1 MRPPHRAL
9 VPAVLAIASAT
20 ALVAGLVAPAAS
32 GAEPSS
38 PNPNPLPTA
47 PVGDTRAVTLLTG
60 DRVEVTD
67 AGGGR
72 YAATVTPGPGRER
85 VTFQTL
91 QVDGVLKVLPS
102 DAVPFVASGLV
113 DERLFEVSSLL
124 EDGYADLDAL
134 PLIVSW
140 SPGTRAAS
148 MEVAGAEQVRTL
160 PSIDGAALSADADEL
175 GAVWDAL
182 TPGAAVA
189 EMPGHSAEQRM
200 AGGIQ
205 RVWLDG
211 RASAS
216 LDRSVPQIGA
226 PAAWDA
232 GYRGTGVTV
241 AVLDTGVDAEHP
253 DLTGQLDEIVD
264 FTGSE
269 SGTADRV
276 GHGTHVAATIAG
288 TGAGAGG
295 TRPGVAPEADLII
308 GKVLDDSGSGYDSWI
323 IAGMEWAAENADI
336 VNMSLG
342 GGPTDGTDPLSLALD
357 ALSAQTDAL
366 FVVAAGNDGLDGAVS
381 TPSTAN
387 SALSVAAVDREDA
400 LAEFSSRGPRT
411 IDSALKPEISAPG
424 VGIVAARAA
433 GTSMGSPVDALYTAA
448 NGTSMATPHVA
459 GAAALLA
466 QQNPDWSGQRLKDA
480 LISTAS
486 PNPELGVYAQGG
498 GRVDVARAVGQPVT
512 ATGIA
517 DFALV
522 TDDESEAQERTV
534 SFHNE
539 GAEAVTLDLAVE
551 AENLD
556 DNGAVTAAFSAPEQV
571 TVPAQGTADVVVT
584 LDPASVGRGRWSGA
598 LTATGA
604 DGILVH
610 TAIGAVRRGPSH
622 TVTIRAVGFDGGAT
636 FVPSLSLIGDQ
647 PGTEILGYLEIGEDG
662 TVEVEEG
669 TYIAQAIIED
679 YSNAQAERT
688 GTIILPDIDVT
699 SDVEIVLDARR
710 AVPITV
716 TTPEPAEQQS
726 VISWYTYRT
735 FPNGRDIQHG
745 VMSFSRTMPWV
756 TPTDPVREGEFEF
769 TSRWQLVR
777 PSAIVTVP
785 GTGLQPETALLGNSA
800 VLSKPLRA
808 ELVAPGADLAG
819 VRGKVA
825 VVDAPDQGLED
836 GQIQAAADA
845 GAKAVILVRPPT
857 NSIFTVFDPG
867 MDATPIPVVV
877 TTAEDGAALI
887 RHAQGPG
894 KQRITLEA
902 SRISPYLYDVIH
914 VSPGEIPDVVE
925 HTVTAEN
932 SHRVTTTYVESGGL
946 PFAREQRF
954 GWRPWMEYAWNDA
967 QRTVATG
974 EVREEWV
981 SAGDSLWQHRV
992 LHTWQNWF
1000 GRVSGGMTGPVRSY
1014 DVGRSAERWFD
1025 PVVRPGAVAGAP
1037 STRTGDRLTLRV
1049 ADLLDA
1055 EGHATVGD
1063 VTSAARVY
1071 RDGELLAELP
1081 NARQGVDVPAG
1092 EGTYRLEL
1100 DVSRDD
1106 AEWQRAIR
1114 SSTAWTFP
1122 SARPA
1127 AGTTAEL
1134 PLLQIAYDAP
1144 TDDDGHAT
1152 KRPHRLGLQ
1161 VTDQGGK
1168 VRSGATLT
1176 AEVSF
1181 DDGATWK
1188 NLPVKKDK
1196 HGFSAQVPA
1205 GTAPVTLRVTAT
1217 DGSAS
1222 VTQEVVRAYAR
1233 R

>member
-9 VPAVLAIASAT
+9 IPAVLAIASAT

-38 PNPNPLPTA
+38 LNTDPLSTA
-47 PVGDTRAVTLLTG
+47 PVGETRAVTLLTG

-67 AGGGR
+67 AGDGR
-72 YAATVTPGPGRER
+72 YAATVVPGPGRER

-91 QVDGVLKVLPS
+91 QVDGMLKVLPS

-113 DERLFEVSSLL
+113 DERLFEVSTLL

-148 MEVAGAEQVRTL
+148 MEVAGAEQVRAL

-288 TGAGAGG
+288 TGAGADGA
-295 TRPGVAPEADLII
+295 RPGVAPEADLII

-387 SALSVAAVDREDA
+387 SALSVAAVDREDS

-480 LISTAS
+480 LISTAN

-522 TDDESEAQERTV
+522 TDDEGEAQERTV
-534 SFHNE
+534 
-539 GAEAVTLDLAVE
+539 
-551 AENLD
+551 
-556 DNGAVTAAFSAPEQV
+556 
-571 TVPAQGTADVVVT
+571 
-584 LDPASVGRGRWSGA
+584 
-598 LTATGA
+598 
-604 DGILVH
+604 
-610 TAIGAVRRGPSH
+610 
-622 TVTIRAVGFDGGAT
+622 
-636 FVPSLSLIGDQ
+636 
-647 PGTEILGYLEIGEDG
+647 
-662 TVEVEEG
+662 
-669 TYIAQAIIED
+669 
-679 YSNAQAERT
+679 
-688 GTIILPDIDVT
+688 
-699 SDVEIVLDARR
+699 
-710 AVPITV
+710 
-716 TTPEPAEQQS
+716 
-726 VISWYTYRT
+726 T

-756 TPTDPVREGEFEF
+756 TPTDPVREGDFEF

-800 VLSKPLRA
+800 VLTKPLRA

-845 GAKAVILVRPPT
+845 GAKAVILVRPTT
-857 NSIFTVFDPG
+857 NSIFTVFAPG
-867 MDATPIPVVV
+867 MEATPIPVVV

-887 RHAQGPG
+887 SHAQGPG
-894 KQRITLEA
+894 KQQITVEA

-914 VSPGEIPDVVE
+914 VSPDEIPDVVE

-954 GWRPWMEYAWNDA
+954 GWRPWMEYAWNDE

-1188 NLPVKKDK
+1188 NLPVKKDE

>member
-1 MRPPHRAL
+1 MRPPHRTRIA
-9 VPAVLAIASAT
+9 AVMAIASAT

-32 GAEPSS
+32 GAEPPAPILTS
-38 PNPNPLPTA
+38 
-47 PVGDTRAVTLLTG
+47 PVGETRALTLITG
-60 DRVEVTD
+60 DRVEITD
-67 AGGGR
+67 TGDGR

-102 DAVPFVASGLV
+102 DAVPFIASGLV
-113 DERLFEVSSLL
+113 DERLFEVSTLL
-124 EDGYADLDAL
+124 DDGYADLDAL

-148 MEVAGAEQVRTL
+148 MEVAGAEQVRAL

-175 GAVWDAL
+175 GAVWDSL
-182 TPGAAVA
+182 TPGTTIA
-189 EMPGHSAEQRM
+189 EAPSKSAEQRM

-205 RVWLDG
+205 RVWLDA

-226 PAAWDA
+226 PEAWDA
-232 GYRGTGVTV
+232 GYRGAGVTV

-253 DLTGQLDEIVD
+253 DLTGQLDEVVD

-269 SGTADRV
+269 SGAADRV

-288 TGAGAGG
+288 TGAGAEG

-308 GKVLDDSGSGYDSWI
+308 GKVLDDTGSGYDSWI

-366 FVVAAGNDGLDGAVS
+366 FVVAAGNDGMDGAVS
-381 TPSTAN
+381 TPSTAD
-387 SALSVAAVDREDA
+387 SALSVAAVDRDDA

-411 IDSALKPEISAPG
+411 IDGALKPEISAPG
-424 VGIVAARAA
+424 VGIIAARAA

-448 NGTSMATPHVA
+448 SGTSMATPHVA

-466 QQNPDWSGQRLKDA
+466 QQNPDWTGQRLKDA
-480 LISTAS
+480 LISTAN
-486 PNPELGVYAQGG
+486 PNPGLGVYAQGG
-498 GRVDVARAVGQPVT
+498 GRVDVARAVAQQVT

-517 DFALV
+517 DFTVV
-522 TDDESEAQERTV
+522 TDDESQAQERTV
-534 SFHNE
+534 TFRNE
-539 GAEAVTLDLAVE
+539 GAEEVTLDLAIE

-556 DNGAVTAAFSAPEQV
+556 DNGAGTTAFSAPAQV

-584 LDPASVGRGRWSGA
+584 LDPSGLDRGRWSGA

-604 DGILVH
+604 DGILVR
-610 TAIGAVRRGPSH
+610 TAIGAVRRAPSH
-622 TVTIRAVGFDGGAT
+622 TVTIRAIGFDGGAT

-647 PGTEILGYLEIGEDG
+647 PGTEYLGYLEIAEDG

-679 YSNAQAERT
+679 YTNAQAERT
-688 GTIILPDIDVT
+688 GTIILPDIEVT
-699 SDVEIVLDARR
+699 SDMEVVLDARKV
-710 AVPITV
+710 VPVTI
-716 TTPEPAEQQS
+716 TTPKPSEQES
-726 VISWYTYRT
+726 VISWYTHRT

-756 TPTDPVREGEFEF
+756 TPTDPVREGGFEF
-769 TSRWQLVR
+769 ASRWQLVR

-785 GTGLQPETALLGNSA
+785 GTQLQPQTALLGDSD
-800 VLSKPLRA
+800 VLPKPLRA
-808 ELVAPGADLAG
+808 ELVTPGAADLEG
-819 VRGKVA
+819 VGGRVA
-825 VVDAPDQGLED
+825 IVDAPDQGLEGD
-836 GQIQAAADA
+836 QVRAAAEA
-845 GAKAVILVRPPT
+845 GAKAVILVRPT
-857 NSIFTVFDPG
+857 ANSIFTVFEPG
-867 MDATPIPVVV
+867 AETTPIPAIVV
-877 TTAEDGAALI
+877 TAEDGAALI
-887 RHAQGPG
+887 RHAQQPGP
-894 KQRITLEA
+894 QQVTVEA
-902 SRISPYLYDVIH
+902 SRISPYLYDVIQ
-914 VSPGEIPDVVE
+914 VSPGEIPDVVH
-925 HTVTAEN
+925 HTVTERN

-954 GWRPWMEYAWNDA
+954 GWRPWMEYAWNDQ

-974 EVREEWV
+974 HVREEWV
-981 SAGDSLWQHRV
+981 SAGDSLWQHQV

-1014 DVGRSAERWFD
+1014 DAGRSAERWFD

-1037 STRTGDRLTLRV
+1037 STRTGDRLALRV

-1055 EGHATVGD
+1055 EGHVTVGD
-1063 VTSAARVY
+1063 VVSAARVY

-1081 NARQGVDVPAG
+1081 HAWQGVDVPAG
-1092 EGTYRLEL
+1092 AGTYRVEL

-1106 AEWQRAIR
+1106 PEWERAVR

-1127 AGTTAEL
+1127 EGTTTEL
-1134 PLLQIAYDAP
+1134 PLLQVAYDVP
-1144 TDDDGHAT
+1144 TDDEGHAT
-1152 KRPHRLGLQ
+1152 KRAHRIGLQ

-1168 VRSGATLT
+1168 VLSGATLT

-1181 DDGATWK
+1181 DDGATWRA
-1188 NLPVKKDK
+1188 LRVEDGKK
-1196 HGFSAQVPA
+1196 GFSAQVPA

-1222 VTQEVVRAYAR
+1222 LTQEVVRAYAR